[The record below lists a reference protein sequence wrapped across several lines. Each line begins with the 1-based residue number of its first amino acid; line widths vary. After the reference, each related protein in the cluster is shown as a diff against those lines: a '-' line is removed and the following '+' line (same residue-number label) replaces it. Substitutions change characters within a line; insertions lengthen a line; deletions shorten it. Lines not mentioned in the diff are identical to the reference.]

1 MELSPSAHRD
11 TFARDHLPP
20 PGQWPELLFDLP
32 ALHYPQRLN
41 CGAELL
47 DRTIE
52 RFGADRPVFRT
63 GGGEVW
69 TYGELRDQVD
79 RIAHV
84 LTSGL
89 GVVPGN
95 RVLLRGPTTP
105 WLAACWL
112 AVMKAGAVAVTVLAQ
127 QRAKELATVCEIAA
141 VSHALCDIRS
151 LDDLA
156 KAEVPG
162 LSITAYG
169 GDGPDDLLRLAAAG
183 PPEPYEA
190 VETAADDVALIA
202 FTSGTTGR
210 PKGCMHFHR
219 DVLAVADTFSAQVLR
234 PEPDDVF
241 AGSPPLGFTFGLG
254 GLVIFPMRAGASA
267 LLLEQA
273 GPDRLLPAI
282 AAHRVSVLFTAPTA
296 YRVMLERIDE
306 FDTGSLRRCVSAG
319 ENLPAAT
326 WQAWQERTGL
336 RIINGIGA
344 TELLHIFI
352 SAADDAIRPGA
363 TGIPVPGWQARVVDR
378 SGVPVPDGEPG
389 LLAVRGPVGCRYLND
404 PRQLDYVHEGWNLT
418 GDTYVRDPDGYFRY
432 VARADDMIISA
443 GYNIAGPEVEEAL
456 LRHPDVAEA
465 AVIGRE
471 DDLRGQIVVAYV
483 VLREGVP
490 RGEETVEALTDAVK
504 RRLTPYKCPREI
516 VFLDALPRT
525 PTGKLQRFRLRA
537 LK

>member
-20 PGQWPELLFDLP
+20 AGQWPELLFELP
-32 ALHYPQRLN
+32 DLHYPQRLN

-162 LSITAYG
+162 LRITAYG
-169 GDGPDDLLRLAAAG
+169 GDSPDDLVQLAAAAA
-183 PPEPYEA
+183 PEPYEA
-190 VETAADDVALIA
+190 V
-202 FTSGTTGR
+202 GPRPTT
-210 PKGCMHFHR
+210 
-219 DVLAVADTFSAQVLR
+219 LR
-234 PEPDDVF
+234 
-241 AGSPPLGFTFGLG
+241 
-254 GLVIFPMRAGASA
+254 
-267 LLLEQA
+267 
-273 GPDRLLPAI
+273 
-282 AAHRVSVLFTAPTA
+282 
-296 YRVMLERIDE
+296 
-306 FDTGSLRRCVSAG
+306 
-319 ENLPAAT
+319 
-326 WQAWQERTGL
+326 
-336 RIINGIGA
+336 
-344 TELLHIFI
+344 
-352 SAADDAIRPGA
+352 
-363 TGIPVPGWQARVVDR
+363 
-378 SGVPVPDGEPG
+378 
-389 LLAVRGPVGCRYLND
+389 
-404 PRQLDYVHEGWNLT
+404 
-418 GDTYVRDPDGYFRY
+418 
-432 VARADDMIISA
+432 
-443 GYNIAGPEVEEAL
+443 
-456 LRHPDVAEA
+456 
-465 AVIGRE
+465 
-471 DDLRGQIVVAYV
+471 
-483 VLREGVP
+483 
-490 RGEETVEALTDAVK
+490 
-504 RRLTPYKCPREI
+504 
-516 VFLDALPRT
+516 
-525 PTGKLQRFRLRA
+525 
-537 LK
+537 